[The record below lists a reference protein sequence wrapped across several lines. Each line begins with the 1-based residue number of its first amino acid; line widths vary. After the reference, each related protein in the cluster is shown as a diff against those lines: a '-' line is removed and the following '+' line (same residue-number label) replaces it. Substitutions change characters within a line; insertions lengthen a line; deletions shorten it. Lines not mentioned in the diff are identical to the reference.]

1 MLSSAIDLPFSL
13 YRSFVIEER
22 FGFNK
27 MTLRLFAIDL
37 AKGALLGAAI
47 GLPVL
52 LAVLVAALAGS
63 AGVLP
68 SARWLA
74 PQLAVAWSG

>member
-1 MLSSAIDLPFSL
+1 MRPTRAE
-13 YRSFVIEER
+13 V
-22 FGFNK
+22 
-27 MTLRLFAIDL
+27 
-37 AKGALLGAAI
+37 
-47 GLPVL
+47 VL